1 MDLASESTLLIGN
14 KIGKLGL
21 EIFNI
26 GPFFI
31 DSSEVKQYESG
42 KIKMD
47 EKLVKT
53 EKQE

>member
-1 MDLASESTLLIGN
+1 MGLVSECTLLTGN

-26 GPFFI
+26 GLFFI

-47 EKLVKT
+47 EKMVKT